1 MTDKQCR
8 MSTVYMPQL
17 WDVNGGQ
24 LQSEFR
30 DHSSAINSLDFH
42 PQELVLAS
50 GSDDKF
56 VQLNLNLN

>member
-1 MTDKQCR
+1 MLFFIRYYYYTL
-8 MSTVYMPQL
+8 QL

-30 DHSSAINSLDFH
+30 DHLSPINSLDFH
-42 PQELVLAS
+42 PQELILAS
-50 GSDDKF
+50 GSDDRF